1 MADDDADVYNAA
13 DYQWPDA
20 NRVVPPG
27 AGAEPA
33 APEATGSEEISVDG
47 QPVIVEGDGGET
59 LETTRSLTGYEEMVA
74 AVNVPSVDGE
84 PVILP
89 VEGDGGET
97 NRESDDDCF
106 MPPNMTAELADI
118 LQLSGGYLNSNAL
131 CILLRIP
138 L

>member
-1 MADDDADVYNAA
+1 MADDVADVYNAA
-13 DYQWPDA
+13 DYQWPNA

-59 LETTRSLTGYEEMVA
+59 LEKTRSHTSTVA
-74 AVNVPSVDGE
+74 VTDRV
-84 PVILP
+84 
-89 VEGDGGET
+89 
-97 NRESDDDCF
+97 SDDDCF
-106 MPPNMTAELADI
+106 MLSNMTVELVNI
-118 LQLSGGYLNSNAL
+118 PQLSGGYLNSNAL

-138 L
+138 LFNSGHY